1 MKAAVSI
8 ELDGAR
14 FALDEGAF
22 LALRAYLDRAA
33 ARLGLHPDRDEVI
46 AGLERSIAAKLARR
60 PAAQQGATIDAA
72 EMTGAL
78 KEVGRVDGP
87 SLNDTASRGSANFG
101 RFGSRRL
108 YRLREGQQIAG
119 VCTGLAAF
127 AEVDVGIIRLIF
139 ILGAVFSG
147 GVLAAV
153 YIVLMFV
160 MPVAHTEPE
169 IADSRGGA
177 ADPGA

>member
-8 ELDGAR
+8 ELDGAS

-22 LALRAYLDRAA
+22 LALRSYLDRAA
-33 ARLGLHPDRDEVI
+33 ARLGRHPDRDEVL
-46 AGLERSIAAKLARR
+46 AGLERSIAVKLGRR
-60 PAAQQGATIDAA
+60 ASTKEGAIDRA
-72 EMTGAL
+72 EMIAAL

-87 SLNDTASRGSANFG
+87 SLDDTGSSAAAQLG
-101 RFGSRRL
+101 RFASRRL

-127 AEVDVGIIRLIF
+127 AEVDVGIVRLIF

-147 GVLAAV
+147 GV
-153 YIVLMFV
+153 
-160 MPVAHTEPE
+160 
-169 IADSRGGA
+169 GA
-177 ADPGA
+177 AI